1 MNSEKNYLMRE
12 KNTFKQIRDI
22 FKILSFSYLF
32 IGSINVVFTH
42 VYALIRGSDPTFRI
56 WIAYILGAPFWIWW
70 PNVRMI
76 GTVAMVVLSLALIK
90 FKALR
95 YRKFDIIATVF
106 QILLFI
112 SIAAYFGIYFYT
124 CWRFS

>member
-1 MNSEKNYLMRE
+1 MNSEKNYLKKER
-12 KNTFKQIRDI
+12 NIFKQIKDI
-22 FKILSFSYLF
+22 FRIFSFSYLF
-32 IGSINVVFTH
+32 IGSFNVVFTH
-42 VYALIRGSDPTFRI
+42 VYALIRGYDPTFRI
-56 WIAYILGAPFWIWW
+56 WVAFILGAPFWIWE
-70 PNVRMI
+70 PNVRII

-112 SIAAYFGIYFYT
+112 MVAACFGLYFYT
-124 CWRFS
+124 RWRFS